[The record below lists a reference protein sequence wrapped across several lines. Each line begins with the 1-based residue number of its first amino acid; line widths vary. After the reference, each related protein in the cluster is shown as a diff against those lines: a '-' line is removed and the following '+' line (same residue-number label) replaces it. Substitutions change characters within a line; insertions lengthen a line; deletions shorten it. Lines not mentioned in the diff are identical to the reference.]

1 METSI
6 FLAKLIG
13 PMFLVM
19 GLAVLI
25 NPEGTRRMGREF
37 IDSDALIFLSGVI
50 TLPVGLAIVITHNLW
65 VAGWPVIITI
75 FGWLAVAAGIARMTL
90 HGAMRSIG
98 KAMIERTALFAVPA
112 VIMIL
117 LGAYLCY
124 QGYVA

>member
-50 TLPVGLAIVITHNLW
+50 TLPVGLAIVITHNVW

-75 FGWLAVAAGIARMTL
+75 FGWLAVLAGIARMTL
-90 HGAMRSIG
+90 HGVIRSIG
-98 KAMIERTALFAVPA
+98 EAMIDRKTLFAIPA
-112 VIMIL
+112 AIMIL
-117 LGAYLCY
+117 LGGYLSY
-124 QGYVA
+124 QGYLA